1 MTKEE
6 ILKQIGEALSSYPDR
21 NPDKAC
27 ADCAVF
33 PPFEAFQF
41 SCFEKPSPDSPKG
54 KWELSVAREDYT
66 GWVTYSVIG
75 TSGPYNVKICPK
87 CAKKRTMI

>member
-41 SCFEKPSPDSPKG
+41 SCYDNGAGGTG
-54 KWELSVAREDYT
+54 KWELATAREDYT
-66 GWVTYSVIG
+66 GWVTFSVIG
-75 TSGPYNVKICPK
+75 PGPFNRKICPA